1 MLTVVIFKLW
11 KYSLRALEPVLSTR
25 EAMAMKTQA
34 PQLRIAPALCN

>member
-25 EAMAMKTQA
+25 EAMAMKSPSTTTKDS
-34 PQLRIAPALCN
+34 PRSL